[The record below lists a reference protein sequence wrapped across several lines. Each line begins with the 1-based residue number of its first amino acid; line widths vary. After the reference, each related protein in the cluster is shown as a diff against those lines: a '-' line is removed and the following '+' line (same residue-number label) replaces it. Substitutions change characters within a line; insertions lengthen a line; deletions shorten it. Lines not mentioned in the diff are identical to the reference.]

1 MCYPPLLTAAQE
13 FSSIV
18 AHKNCRAHME
28 ENRKASR
35 RRVLEAGTIEFD
47 HGAFSCSVRN
57 LSEIG
62 ASLDVPWTQAL
73 PNQFVLVLETAE
85 IRRRCHVIWR
95 KENRLGVLFGQVECH
110 LP

>member
-1 MCYPPLLTAAQE
+1 
-13 FSSIV
+13 
-18 AHKNCRAHME
+18 ME

-35 RRVLEAGTIEFD
+35 RRVLKAGTIEFD
-47 HGAFSCSVRN
+47 HAAFSCSIRN